1 MTEHGTG
8 YTPGMYAVGDIQLN
22 YTYVGTTFPEGLF
35 ATFNLNMGSLPP
47 STKATTHF
55 VSRDVRSDGHRL
67 REHDSLG
74 QLAASGVEPGVDRLG
89 AGNHQ
94 HPELRGGRSAAQ
106 SPTGM
111 FLSGTSSWDAGSE
124 LKTSTNVKVRI
135 TLVHPT
141 ACLKVYDFITDADL
155 KNTITS
161 TEVGVNKNNGK
172 VTSTNPYGSLSY
184 NLMVVNT
191 CGMPETFDAN
201 VKHSP
206 LPSRRNRTT
215 IKMPAMPFSRSPRR
229 ERLIRRCSPSDP
241 SDSDTARSGSLSPE
255 RLGAGRLDVPRN
267 GSHEHQ

>member
-1 MTEHGTG
+1 M
-8 YTPGMYAVGDIQLN
+8 
-22 YTYVGTTFPEGLF
+22 
-35 ATFNLNMGSLPP
+35 
-47 STKATTHF
+47 
-55 VSRDVRSDGHRL
+55 
-67 REHDSLG
+67 
-74 QLAASGVEPGVDRLG
+74 DRLG

-94 HPELRGGRSAAQ
+94 HPELRSGRSAAQ
-106 SPTGM
+106 YDGYVLVGN
-111 FLSGTSSWDAGSE
+111 FKLEAGSE

-201 VKHSP
+201 VALAPSFSTQPNNNPGNAVFTFATAGEIDPTLFAIGSFGLGTPQGQALCLQNVSVPADSTFLATVHMSINKGMVATSLPGGGTGPGTFSGFGATLYTAGLACSGISFQLPVRIPCRLRWRSRSSSVSRHSP
-206 LPSRRNRTT
+206 GRRRDL
-215 IKMPAMPFSRSPRR
+215 A
-229 ERLIRRCSPSDP
+229 
-241 SDSDTARSGSLSPE
+241 SDT
-255 RLGAGRLDVPRN
+255 
-267 GSHEHQ
+267 